1 MKIIITQE
9 IPKIA
14 EELLKKAG
22 HSVVVLSQDGPP
34 SREKLLES
42 VKGADAMISVL
53 SDKID
58 GEVMDGGRARLKII
72 ANYAVGYDNIDLDA
86 AKQRNIVVTNTPG
99 VLTEAVAEHTVALM
113 FAVAKRITE
122 SDKFMRAGEY
132 KHWLPMGLAASGE
145 EGLGQQLWGKTIG
158 IVGLGRIGSFLAEIC
173 YYGLKMKIVYN
184 DVKRDDRFEMELKA
198 QHHELPTLLA
208 QSDVVS
214 INVPLVDSTRHLISA
229 KELQIMKKTAI
240 LINTSR
246 GAVIDEN
253 ALVAALREH
262 EIAGAGLDVF
272 ENEPDIA
279 DGLKGLS
286 NVVLTP
292 HSASATLEARLS
304 MAEMAAKNIIKV
316 LAGGEALNPV
326 E

>member
-1 MKIIITQE
+1 
-9 IPKIA
+9 
-14 EELLKKAG
+14 
-22 HSVVVLSQDGPP
+22 
-34 SREKLLES
+34 
-42 VKGADAMISVL
+42 
-53 SDKID
+53 
-58 GEVMDGGRARLKII
+58 
-72 ANYAVGYDNIDLDA
+72 
-86 AKQRNIVVTNTPG
+86 
-99 VLTEAVAEHTVALM
+99 
-113 FAVAKRITE
+113 
-122 SDKFMRAGEY
+122 
-132 KHWLPMGLAASGE
+132 
-145 EGLGQQLWGKTIG
+145 
-158 IVGLGRIGSFLAEIC
+158 
-173 YYGLKMKIVYN
+173 MKIVYN

>member
-99 VLTEAVAEHTVALM
+99 VLTEAVAE
-113 FAVAKRITE
+113 
-122 SDKFMRAGEY
+122 
-132 KHWLPMGLAASGE
+132 
-145 EGLGQQLWGKTIG
+145 
-158 IVGLGRIGSFLAEIC
+158 
-173 YYGLKMKIVYN
+173 
-184 DVKRDDRFEMELKA
+184 
-198 QHHELPTLLA
+198 
-208 QSDVVS
+208 
-214 INVPLVDSTRHLISA
+214 
-229 KELQIMKKTAI
+229 
-240 LINTSR
+240 
-246 GAVIDEN
+246 
-253 ALVAALREH
+253 
-262 EIAGAGLDVF
+262 
-272 ENEPDIA
+272 
-279 DGLKGLS
+279 
-286 NVVLTP
+286 
-292 HSASATLEARLS
+292 
-304 MAEMAAKNIIKV
+304 
-316 LAGGEALNPV
+316 
-326 E
+326 